1 MEKQKIQI
9 LVDNTNSWMWDH
21 VQKLKKGIVNLNFD
35 CKIINK
41 HNDVEKGHILIL
53 LSCNRIFK
61 KLNLNKYNLV
71 VHESD
76 LPKGR
81 GWSPLTW
88 QILEEK
94 NEIPITL
101 FEANT
106 RIDAGKYYFKDKINL
121 SGNELIDEIRLKQ
134 ANATFKL
141 IYKFLKSNPY
151 PEGILQNGESTYYK
165 KRNPSD
171 SQLDLNKSLIENFNI
186 LRVSDN
192 DRYPAF
198 FIKDSNKYILKIIRV

>member
-41 HNDVEKGHILIL
+41 HKDVEKGHILIL

-106 RIDAGKYYFKDKINL
+106 RIDAGKYYFKEKITL

-198 FIKDSNKYILKIIRV
+198 FIKDSNKYILKIIKV